1 MNFIHHK
8 QYEYYSGLKKSLPL
22 THSPLHQPQ
31 LCFELGKEEFAPQKP
46 NKIHKITITIIIS
59 GGIKDNIELPAL

>member
-1 MNFIHHK
+1 MNIIFIIINMNITHHNQNEQK
-8 QYEYYSGLKKSLPL
+8 GL
-22 THSPLHQPQ
+22 PLHQPQ

-46 NKIHKITITIIIS
+46 NKIHKIAITIIIS

>member
-1 MNFIHHK
+1 MNIIHHN
-8 QYEYYSGLKKSLPL
+8 QYEQKGLKKSLPL
-22 THSPLHQPQ
+22 TLSPLHQPQ